1 MKCPKCA
8 STRIRVRDTR
18 SIDSGGSVKRQRV
31 CLDCE
36 MMWITLEV
44 DADQI
49 AIENRAMTAAAIKRR
64 CGPR

>member
-8 STRIRVRDTR
+8 SPRIRVRDTR
-18 SIDSGGSVKRQRV
+18 SIDSGGSVKRQRE

-36 MMWITLEV
+36 IMWITLEV

-49 AIENRAMTAAAIKRR
+49 AIENRAMTAAEIRR
-64 CGPR
+64 RGGGK